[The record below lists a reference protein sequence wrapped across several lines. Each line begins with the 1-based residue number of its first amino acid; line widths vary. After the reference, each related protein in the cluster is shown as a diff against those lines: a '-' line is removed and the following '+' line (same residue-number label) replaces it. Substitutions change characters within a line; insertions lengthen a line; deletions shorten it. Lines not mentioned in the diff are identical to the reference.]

1 MRKHNGMRPQDIV
14 VLLKILALRT
24 ENWRAKQLADALSLS
39 ASEISESLNRSVLA
53 GLVSGDKKR
62 VYTNALF
69 EFIQYGLHY
78 VFPAAPG
85 AMVNGIYTA
94 HSHPFMQKRF
104 KSEINYVWPY
114 EKGKV
119 RGLAIEPLYNKVTEA
134 IQKDEVLYK
143 MLALVDVLRVG
154 RVREIKFAVAE
165 LKKIMDES
173 L

>member
-1 MRKHNGMRPQDIV
+1 MRPQDIV
-14 VLLKILALRT
+14 ILLKIVALHT
-24 ENWRAKQLADALSLS
+24 ENWQAKQLADQLSLS
-39 ASEISESLNRSVLA
+39 ASEISESLNRSALA
-53 GLVSGDKKR
+53 GLISADKKR
-62 VYTNALF
+62 VYVNALF

-94 HSHPFMQKRF
+94 HSHPFIKKHF
-104 KSEINYVWPY
+104 KSELNYVWPC

-119 RGLAIEPLYNKVTEA
+119 RGLAIEPLYDKVTEA
-134 IQKDEVLYK
+134 VQKDETLYK
-143 MLALVDVLRVG
+143 MLALVDVFRVG
-154 RVREIKFAVAE
+154 RVREIKFAAVE

>member
-14 VLLKILALRT
+14 ILLKIVALHT
-24 ENWRAKQLADALSLS
+24 ENWQAKQLADQLSLS
-39 ASEISESLNRSVLA
+39 ASEISESLNRSALA
-53 GLVSGDKKR
+53 GLISADKKR
-62 VYTNALF
+62 VYVNALF

-94 HSHPFMQKRF
+94 HSHPFIKKHF
-104 KSEINYVWPY
+104 KSELNYVWPY

-119 RGLAIEPLYNKVTEA
+119 RGLVIEPLYDKVTEA
-134 IQKDEVLYK
+134 VQKDETLYK
-143 MLALVDVLRVG
+143 MLALVDVFRVG
-154 RVREIKFAVAE
+154 RVREIKFAAVE